1 MISAGRAPFTS
12 VQWAELEH
20 QALIFKYMMAGV
32 NVPPELLNPIR
43 KSVAS
48 LINGMTA
55 SHHAA
60 NMRWGTM
67 HRGVANNTD
76 PEPGRCRRTDGKK
89 WRCGRDVVPDQKYCE
104 RHVHRG
110 RNRSRKHAADG
121 GGQAGGASTSSGGN
135 TTTATT
141 TSSTSSGGGG
151 GGGSSGITNLD
162 GVNLKKGPWTSA
174 EDAIL
179 VSYVSKHGEGNWNAV
194 QKHSGLFR
202 CGKSCRLRWAN
213 HLRPN
218 LKKGAF
224 SPDEERTILDLHSK
238 FGNKWARMAAQL
250 PGRTDNEIKNY
261 WNTRIKRRLRA
272 GLPAYPLDMTKHVSS
287 SLSSHVTTTTTTTQD
302 LEEKSPNLHPL
313 IYLHGYNGH
322 NNFKGSSC
330 LHMKKQR
337 RKLDVC
343 TMMIVDKI
351 DGVGDFTTVQ
361 AAVHAVPD
369 WSSVRT
375 TIHIHE
381 GIYKEKVHVPSSKTY
396 VTFQGSGRHNT
407 IITWDDNANK
417 TGSTFTSASVA
428 VHADHFIAQDISF
441 ENTAPKPGPG
451 ITGAQAIAFEASG
464 DMAAFYSCAFYGA
477 QDTLYDRKGRHF
489 FKDCYIEG
497 SIDFIFGNGRSLYKD
512 CMINTTATKHGYITA
527 HSRQSVDENTGF
539 SFVHCSIVGT
549 GLNLLG
555 RAWGPASRV
564 VFSTTFMDNIIDPL
578 GWSDWGKSGA
588 DMTIYYGEYCNM
600 GPGANTDGRTSFGK
614 VLTFCEAMP
623 FMHIDYIDGWEW
635 LE

>member
-1 MISAGRAPFTS
+1 MINAGRSPFTS

-43 KSVAS
+43 KAS

-151 GGGSSGITNLD
+151 GGGGSSGITNLD

-179 VSYVSKHGEGNWNAV
+179 VSYVSKHGEGNWNSV

-287 SLSSHVTTTTTTTQD
+287 SVPPQ
-302 LEEKSPNLHPL
+302 
-313 IYLHGYNGH
+313 YYY
-322 NNFKGSSC
+322 
-330 LHMKKQR
+330 
-337 RKLDVC
+337 VC

-441 ENTAPKPGPG
+441 ENTSPKPGPG
-451 ITGAQAIAFEASG
+451 IIGAQAIAFEASG

-489 FKDCYIEG
+489 FKYCYIEG

-527 HSRQSVDENTGF
+527 HSRQSVHENTGF

-549 GLNLLG
+549 GSNLLG
-555 RAWGPASRV
+555 RAWGPASQV

-588 DMTIYYGEYCNM
+588 DTTIYYGEYCNM

-614 VLTFCEAMP
+614 VLTFCEAVP
-623 FMHIDYIDGWEW
+623 FMHIDYIDGGEW